1 MNRIMDRV
9 IDGIIRHSHSIEK
22 LFMIL
27 VVLSVIC
34 MPFVGVNYD
43 LTEYLPDFAPSQQGL
58 NVMEDTFGYPGTAR
72 IMIKDVSIYQA
83 KYYKDRIA
91 SLDGVDMI
99 MWADSSAD
107 IYQSQSFLQTTD
119 LDDYYKD
126 RCAVMDVTFVEGDT
140 SKVTH
145 KAIDRIQEILGEKG
159 YLCGAAVQNKSL
171 EETLLREIS
180 IAMAMGVV
188 MIALVLCVTTTS
200 WFEPVLFLMIMG
212 IAIVINMGTN
222 IFLGT
227 ISFLTFSMASILQL
241 AIAMDYSI
249 FLLHTFTR
257 EKNSGLDTEAAMAN
271 AIRLSVSSILS
282 SGATTIVG
290 FIVLTL
296 MKFSIGRDLGI
307 VLAKGIVISL
317 LTVLLLM
324 PALILRWSGK
334 VERTAHKP
342 FVPPLDKLAR
352 AIFKIRWPFFLLI
365 LVIVVPCY
373 VAQNMNAF
381 RYGNDALGGSP
392 GTKVYNDEQEI
403 NKLFG
408 RSNLILVLV
417 PQQEN
422 NVTEKAL
429 TDALEDLNYVKSVT
443 SLAGSLP
450 EGIPESFLPD
460 SLTEQLHKNGYSR
473 MLVPIRTSAESA
485 LAYRCVDEI
494 TEIVGQYYPE
504 EAYVVGVT
512 PSTMDIQEIITED
525 YRHVNILSLL
535 GVALVILLTFKS
547 AMIPIVVM
555 VPIEVA
561 IFINMALP
569 YILGDELVFM
579 GYLIVSCLQL
589 GATVDYS
596 ILLTNNYLD
605 LRTEIADKKQAA
617 VAAISKSALSV
628 LTSGAILTIVGYGL
642 FFTSSVS
649 AIANMGRLVGRGAL
663 FSMVLVLCLLPM
675 LLTMFDR
682 VINNQLKRI
691 ARLNKRL
698 EIRKQRHAQSLL
710 RRRAAIDQALKDIAK
725 MNGGLVF
732 YHGGFRKLR
741 ERRLRLKQQKNSRLI
756 LTDATG
762 ESPEAP
768 ETGAPKTEAAP
779 QPEQTASPE
788 RQAQNPQTA
797 GNAEAA
803 PQPEQTAGPERQTL
817 NPETAGNQDSSNREE
832 KDHAMQK

>member
-1 MNRIMDRV
+1 MNHIMDRM
-9 IDGIIRHSHSIEK
+9 IDSLIRHSKSVEK
-22 LFMIL
+22 VFMLL
-27 VVLSVIC
+27 VVLSIVC

-43 LTEYLPDFAPSQQGL
+43 LTEYLPDFAPSKQGL
-58 NVMEDTFGYPGTAR
+58 EVMENTFGYPGTAR
-72 IMIKDVSIYQA
+72 IMIGDVSIYQA

-91 SLDGVDMI
+91 AVDSVDMV
-99 MWADSSAD
+99 MWADSTAD
-107 IYQSQSFLQTTD
+107 VYQSNSFLQTTD

-126 RCAVMDVTFVEGDT
+126 GYAVMDVTFVEGDS
-140 SKVTH
+140 SKGAH
-145 KAIDRIQEILGEKG
+145 KAIDEIQEILGDKG

-180 IAMAMGVV
+180 VAMAMGVC
-188 MIALVLCVTTTS
+188 MIAIVLCITTTS

-257 EKNSGLDTEAAMAN
+257 EKNSGLGTEEAMAN

-296 MKFSIGRDLGI
+296 MKFSIGHDLGI

-324 PALILRWSGK
+324 PALILRWSER

-342 FVPPLDKLAR
+342 FIPPLDKLAR
-352 AIFKIRWPFFLLI
+352 AIFKIRWPFFLLV
-365 LVIVVPCY
+365 LVVVIPCY

-392 GTKVYNDEQEI
+392 GTQVYDDEQEI
-403 NKLFG
+403 NKRFG

-417 PQQEN
+417 PQQS

-429 TDALEDLNYVKSVT
+429 TDALEDLHYVKSVT

-450 EGIPESFLPD
+450 EGVPESFLPA
-460 SLTEQLHKNGYSR
+460 SLTEQLHKKGYSR
-473 MLVPIRTSAESA
+473 MLVPIRTSAESP
-485 LAYRCVDEI
+485 LAYQCVEEI
-494 TEIVGQYYPE
+494 TAIVNEYYPD

-512 PSTMDIQEIITED
+512 PSTMDIQEIITKD
-525 YRHVNILSLL
+525 YSFVNVLSLA
-535 GVALVILLTFKS
+535 GVAAVILITFKS
-547 AMIPIVVM
+547 LMIPIVVM
-555 VPIEVA
+555 IPIEVA

-605 LRTEIADKKQAA
+605 LRTEIPDKKQAA

-642 FFTSSVS
+642 FFCSSVS
-649 AIANMGRLVGRGAL
+649 AIANIGRLVGRGAL

-675 LLTMFDR
+675 LLTIFDR
-682 VINNQLKRI
+682 VIHNQLRR
-691 ARLNKRL
+691 ATRLHKHMEL
-698 EIRKQRHAQSLL
+698 RKQRHAQSLE
-710 RRRAAIDQALKDIAK
+710 RRRAAIDKALRDIARL
-725 MNGGLVF
+725 NGGIVF
-732 YHGGFRKLR
+732 YHGGIRKLHA
-741 ERRLRLKQQKNSRLI
+741 RRLRRKLKEESKLI
-756 LTDATG
+756 LANAPKEQPEEMTREPAG
-762 ESPEAP
+762 EAP
-768 ETGAPKTEAAP
+768 PAAEPLSDEKSQNGEIPADITEP
-779 QPEQTASPE
+779 QSTVSEI
-788 RQAQNPQTA
+788 
-797 GNAEAA
+797 
-803 PQPEQTAGPERQTL
+803 
-817 NPETAGNQDSSNREE
+817 DE
-832 KDHAMQK
+832 KEDEDYAKQR

>member
-1 MNRIMDRV
+1 MNLMDRV
-9 IDGIIRHSHSIEK
+9 IDRIIRHSKSVEK
-22 LFMIL
+22 LFMVF
-27 VVLSVIC
+27 VVLSLIC

-43 LTEYLPDFAPSQQGL
+43 LTEYLPNFAPSQQGL
-58 NVMEDTFGYPGTAR
+58 EVMEATFGYPGTAR
-72 IMIKDVSIYQA
+72 IMIQDVSIYQA

-91 SLDGVDMI
+91 ALDGVDMV
-99 MWADSSAD
+99 MWADSTAD
-107 IYQSQSFLQTTD
+107 VYQSQSFLQTND

-126 RCAVMDVTFVEGDT
+126 HCAVMDVTFVEGDT
-140 SKVTH
+140 SKSAH
-145 KAIDRIQEILGEKG
+145 RAIDQIKDMLGEKG
-159 YLCGAAVQNKSL
+159 YLAGAAVQNKSL
-171 EETLLREIS
+171 EETMLREIS
-180 IAMAMGVV
+180 IAMAMGVC
-188 MIALVLCVTTTS
+188 MIALILCVTTNS
-200 WFEPVLFLMIMG
+200 WFEPVMFLMIMG

-257 EKNSGLDTEAAMAN
+257 EKNSGLDTEAALAN

-324 PALILRWSGK
+324 PALILRWSGR
-334 VERTAHKP
+334 VDRTAHKP
-342 FVPPLDKLAR
+342 FIPPLDKLAR
-352 AIFKIRWPFFLLI
+352 AIFKIRWPFFLLA
-365 LVIVVPCY
+365 LLIVVPCY
-373 VAQNMNAF
+373 VAQNMNSF

-392 GTKVYNDEQEI
+392 GTQVYEDEQEI
-403 NKLFG
+403 NKRFG

-417 PQQEN
+417 PIES

-429 TDALEDLNYVKSVT
+429 ADTLEDLPYVKSVT
-443 SLAGSLP
+443 ALANTLP
-450 EGIPESFLPD
+450 EGIPESFLPS
-460 SLTEQLHKNGYSR
+460 SLTEQLHKKGYSR
-473 MLVPIRTSAESA
+473 LLAPIRTSAESP
-485 LAYRCVDEI
+485 LAYRCVEEM
-494 TEIVGQYYPE
+494 TEIVRQYYPE
-504 EAYVVGVT
+504 ESYVVGVT
-512 PSTMDIQEIITED
+512 PSTMDIQEIITKD
-525 YRHVNILSLL
+525 YNFVNLLSLA

-605 LRTEIADKKQAA
+605 LRTEIPDKKQAA
-617 VAAISKSALSV
+617 IAAISKSALSIM
-628 LTSGAILTIVGYGL
+628 TSGTILTIVGYGL
-642 FFTSSVS
+642 FFCSSVS
-649 AIANMGRLVGRGAL
+649 AIANIGRLVGRGAL
-663 FSMVLVLCLLPM
+663 FSMLLVLCLLPM
-675 LLTMFDR
+675 LLTIFDR
-682 VINNQLKRI
+682 VINDQLKRI
-691 ARLNKRL
+691 ARMHKRV
-698 EIRKQRHAQSLL
+698 EMRRQRHIQSLQ
-710 RRRAAIDQALKDIAK
+710 RRRAAIDKALRDIAK

-732 YHGGFRKLR
+732 YRGGFCKLR
-741 ERRLRLKQQKNSRLI
+741 EHRMRLKLQKESRLI
-756 LTDATG
+756 LT
-762 ESPEAP
+762 EAP
-768 ETGAPKTEAAP
+768 ENPQEEKGSGSAQEPLEETQTQEQVLEDRKAGEDMPPDEVQPENTEAL
-779 QPEQTASPE
+779 E
-788 RQAQNPQTA
+788 
-797 GNAEAA
+797 G
-803 PQPEQTAGPERQTL
+803 
-817 NPETAGNQDSSNREE
+817 DE